1 MSGIWFFDL
10 DNTLHNAS
18 HAIFGGMDERINQ
31 WIIQH
36 LQVDA
41 AEADRI
47 RREHWRR
54 YGATLI
60 GLVRHHQVDGLQ
72 YLEDT
77 HRFDPRPLMR
87 FERGLVRKLAPLP
100 GRKMLLTNAPS
111 IYSRRVMAELD
122 LERRFHGHVAIDH
135 MRVFGQFAPK
145 PSKRM
150 LRQLLA
156 RHRIQPHQAVLVED
170 SVANLKAAR
179 AVGMRTVLVCGYTR
193 GAVRSSGYVPAH
205 SAHQSGR
212 ASCVDCCVHSVAHL
226 RRKAWLISSLD
237 RTPADV

>member
-1 MSGIWFFDL
+1 MPGIWFFDL

-36 LQVDA
+36 LQVGA

-47 RREHWRR
+47 RREHWRL

-60 GLVRHHQVDGLQ
+60 GLVRHHGVDGLQ

-87 FERGLVRKLAPLP
+87 FERGLALKLAPLP

-122 LERRFHGHVAIDH
+122 LDRRFHGHVAIDH

-179 AVGMRTVLVCGYTR
+179 AIGMRTVLVRGYTR

-237 RTPADV
+237 RTLADV